1 MLTNDKCLATESS
14 KNIAY
19 ELSQVGTCV
28 AVAELNCNLVVST
41 NHLEVGAFKRLQP
54 LIFFAG

>member
-14 KNIAY
+14 KNIVY

-28 AVAELNCNLVVST
+28 AVAELKL
-41 NHLEVGAFKRLQP
+41 
-54 LIFFAG
+54 

>member
-19 ELSQVGTCV
+19 ELSQVGTYV
-28 AVAELNCNLVVST
+28 AVAELKL
-41 NHLEVGAFKRLQP
+41 
-54 LIFFAG
+54 